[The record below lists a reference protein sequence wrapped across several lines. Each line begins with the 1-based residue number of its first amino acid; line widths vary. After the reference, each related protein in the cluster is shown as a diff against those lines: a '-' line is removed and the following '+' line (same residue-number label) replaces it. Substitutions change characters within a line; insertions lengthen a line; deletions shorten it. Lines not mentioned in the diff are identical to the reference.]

1 MRVTIVTFTS
11 TLASCVTGAC
21 NKRLRLATSELP
33 ENFRQ
38 EGRKVDTKASTP
50 EEHSRAAELARHAKS
65 NARLS
70 KLFTAVTLLVGICV
84 VGVVGLYL
92 YQQPPNPPPA
102 GTATI
107 KVWGEGEAVIR
118 FSGTF
123 GALNDEHSI
132 EAQTPFAFEAPYRYA
147 DYVVAAIEKDK
158 HEEDREPLK
167 VAIRVDDEAVDKGQV
182 EAAGSR
188 ASVMWKAPR
197 AP

>member
-1 MRVTIVTFTS
+1 MSI
-11 TLASCVTGAC
+11 
-21 NKRLRLATSELP
+21 
-33 ENFRQ
+33 Q
-38 EGRKVDTKASTP
+38 EGRNVDSATGPLANTP
-50 EEHSRAAELARHAKS
+50 EEHSRANAAKALEQAKS
-65 NARLS
+65 NTRLT
-70 KLFTAVTLLVGICV
+70 KLFNAVTLLVGICLM
-84 VGVVGLYL
+84 GVVGLYL
-92 YQQPPNPPPA
+92 YQQPPNPQPA

-132 EAQTPFAFEAPYRYA
+132 EAQTPFAFETPYRYA
-147 DYVVAAIEKDK
+147 DYVVAAIEKDA

>member
-1 MRVTIVTFTS
+1 MSI
-11 TLASCVTGAC
+11 
-21 NKRLRLATSELP
+21 
-33 ENFRQ
+33 Q
-38 EGRKVDTKASTP
+38 EGRNVDSATGSLANTP
-50 EEHSRAAELARHAKS
+50 EEHSRANAAKALEQAKS
-65 NARLS
+65 NARLT
-70 KLFTAVTLLVGICV
+70 KLFTAVTLLVGICL

-92 YQQPPNPPPA
+92 YQQPPNPQPA

-118 FSGTF
+118 FSGSV
-123 GALNDEHSI
+123 GVLNDEHSI

-147 DYVVAAIEKDK
+147 DYVVASIEKDE

-167 VAIRVDDEAVDKGQV
+167 VAIRVSDEATDEGQVVDKGQV

>member
-1 MRVTIVTFTS
+1 M
-11 TLASCVTGAC
+11 
-21 NKRLRLATSELP
+21 
-33 ENFRQ
+33 
-38 EGRKVDTKASTP
+38 
-50 EEHSRAAELARHAKS
+50 HAKS
-65 NARLS
+65 NARLT

-92 YQQPPNPPPA
+92 YLTTPNPESA

-107 KVWGEGEAVIR
+107 EVWGEGEAVIR
-118 FSGTF
+118 FSGTV

-147 DYVVAAIEKDK
+147 DYVVATIEKDE
-158 HEEDREPLK
+158 HEEAQEPLK

>member
-1 MRVTIVTFTS
+1 MGI
-11 TLASCVTGAC
+11 
-21 NKRLRLATSELP
+21 
-33 ENFRQ
+33 Q
-38 EGRKVDTKASTP
+38 EGQNVDSATGPLANTP
-50 EEHSRAAELARHAKS
+50 EEQARANAAKALEQAKS
-65 NARLS
+65 NARLT
-70 KLFTAVTLLVGICV
+70 KLFTAVTLLVGICL

-92 YQQPPNPPPA
+92 YQQPPNPQPA

-132 EAQTPFAFEAPYRYA
+132 EAQTPFAFETPYRYA
-147 DYVVAAIEKDK
+147 DYVVAAIEKDA

>member
-1 MRVTIVTFTS
+1 
-11 TLASCVTGAC
+11 
-21 NKRLRLATSELP
+21 LRLAASELP

-38 EGRKVDTKASTP
+38 EGRKVDTKANTP
-50 EEHSRAAELARHAKS
+50 EEHSRAAELALHAKS

-70 KLFTAVTLLVGICV
+70 KLFTAVTLLVGICL

-123 GALNDEHSI
+123 GTLNDEHSI

-147 DYVVAAIEKDK
+147 DYVVASIEKDA
-158 HEEDREPLK
+158 HEEDQEPLK

-188 ASVMWKAPR
+188 VSVMWKAPR

>member
-1 MRVTIVTFTS
+1 MDS
-11 TLASCVTGAC
+11 GA
-21 NKRLRLATSELP
+21 N
-33 ENFRQ
+33 
-38 EGRKVDTKASTP
+38 TP
-50 EEHSRAAELARHAKS
+50 EEHSRAAEASLAAMHAKS
-65 NARLS
+65 NARLT

-92 YQQPPNPPPA
+92 YLTTPNPESA

-107 KVWGEGEAVIR
+107 EVWGEGEAVIR
-118 FSGTF
+118 FSGTV

-147 DYVVAAIEKDK
+147 DYVVATIEKDE
-158 HEEDREPLK
+158 HEEAQEPLK